1 MTAGKAWP
9 RFDWRGGLFLGSLMV
24 CAVAAFLV
32 PAMPQPLS
40 YHAFADC
47 RSFAS
52 VPNFLN
58 VVSNLP
64 FLAGGALGI
73 AWIVRGGGQFADPHE
88 SLAYLVFFVGA
99 LLTSAGSAWYHL
111 APDNPR
117 LVWDRLPMTLGFAGL
132 VSAAIAERVDTRI
145 GQRALWPLLALGAFT
160 VLYWYATEK
169 FGRGNVIPYGL
180 YQGWSV
186 LAIVLLLVLFPAR
199 RYTHGHLLV
208 WAAAWYALA
217 KVFEATD
224 LAVFRLT
231 AGVVSGHTIKHLVAA
246 GAVFAILRGLR
257 LRRAA
262 AAPTLAPFA

>member
-1 MTAGKAWP
+1 MTAAAGP
-9 RFDWRGGLFLGSLMV
+9 LRLDWRGWLLLGSLV
-24 CAVAAFLV
+24 ACVLAAVLV

-47 RSFAS
+47 RAFAS
-52 VPNFLN
+52 IPNFLN
-58 VVSNLP
+58 VASNLP

-73 AWIVRGGGQFADPHE
+73 ALILRGGGQFSDSRE
-88 SLAYLVFFVGA
+88 SLPYLVFFVGA
-99 LLTSAGSAWYHL
+99 LLTSFGSAWYHL

-132 VSAAIAERVDTRI
+132 VAAAIAERVDTRL

-160 VLYWYATEK
+160 VLYWYATERQ
-169 FGRGNVIPYGL
+169 GQGNVIPYGL

-186 LAIVLLLVLFPAR
+186 LAIVLLLVFFPAR

-208 WAAAWYALA
+208 WAAVWYALA
-217 KVFEATD
+217 KVFESTD
-224 LAVFRLT
+224 LAVYRLT
-231 AGVVSGHTIKHLVAA
+231 QGLVSGHTVKHLLAA

-257 LRRAA
+257 LRRALSD
-262 AAPTLAPFA
+262 PTLAPFA

>member
-1 MTAGKAWP
+1 MTAGMGRP
-9 RFDWRGGLFLGSLMV
+9 RVDWRGWLLLGSLLA

-40 YHAFADC
+40 YHAFADG
-47 RSFAS
+47 RPFAS

-58 VVSNLP
+58 VASNLP
-64 FLAGGALGI
+64 FLVGGALGI
-73 AWIVRGGGQFADPHE
+73 ASILRDGQFADRGE
-88 SLAYLVFFVGA
+88 SLPYLVFFVGA

-111 APDNPR
+111 APDNVR

-132 VSAAIAERVDTRI
+132 VSAAIAERVDARI
-145 GQRALWPLLALGAFT
+145 GQRAMWPLLALGAIT

-169 FGRGNVIPYGL
+169 LGRGNVIPYFL

-199 RYTHGHLLV
+199 QSAHGHLLI

-224 LAVFRLT
+224 PAVYRLT
-231 AGVVSGHTIKHLVAA
+231 AGQVSGHTVKHLVAA
-246 GAVFAILRGLR
+246 GAVFAILRSVR

-262 AAPTLAPFA
+262 ADPTLAPFA